1 MNSKMCRMGS
11 RILQMKVLLLYLCL
25 QIAFVCANAQWSTHT
40 STYTVQDGLSQNSV
54 KDMLKDAEGFLW
66 LVSKDGLS
74 RFDGY
79 EFKNFKASSKELK
92 RSVSN
97 QFLFLKKDGSGCLWL
112 LNDIGQVLR
121 FDPKTEVFSL
131 YPSAEEN
138 KGQNYFMTV
147 RWRQITENEIWL
159 MGANAEGAIRIMIDS
174 TSDVR
179 LKRYCESSDRQSGC
193 DVRDVVRDSN
203 NRLWILSD
211 YGVWTIDDGD
221 STMVYYKLFGTRNRS
236 VYEMM
241 ETENEMIFA
250 CSNGE
255 IHKYDKTHRRETNII
270 LPTEEDLVSVS
281 RVDASS
287 YAVET
292 AKGRR
297 FVLNLSNDKVIKEE
311 SSRSSNKEDDLMV
324 LRDTMGVMWSTTH
337 NAGIEKIV
345 SFNESFRQTICDKES
360 GQRRSNDISSVMED
374 NDRRLW
380 VATKDGCLRLYDE
393 KENFIGFIDE
403 NGNVCKKTSNFCVV
417 SVMYQDREGRVWLA
431 TQCSVLRLDPIS
443 VSKFKV
449 TNCTPVSDRYTPLSY
464 QFTDILE
471 DSKGHLWLT
480 ALNGGLHYLQETP
493 NGYRFIHKE
502 NDFKDLYPPTV
513 EQSHALMED
522 HLGNLWVGSSEGL
535 MLLSTDFESPEQ
547 VRFLFYNTENTTL
560 TNSCIYDIF
569 QDQKN
574 NIWLASYG
582 GGLFKL
588 DDSNGFVLFQ
598 TPSFLSFSRQNSSF
612 PSDLL
617 LNITD
622 DSQRNLWILT
632 EESIVKFDPVRFT
645 TESFGQFRGFRAD
658 VFAGRSLIRRYSGD
672 LVASTSRG
680 FYSFSPTDIVTD
692 DYSPN
697 IVFTRFLLF
706 NKEYQKE
713 NTKDYENINY
723 LQEVTLKPNQS
734 VFSVEYA
741 ALDFRFPDN
750 IRYAYK
756 LEPFETEWNY
766 VGSQRI
772 ASYTNLPNGEYRFVV
787 KSTNSEGVWCD
798 NERSMKIV
806 VEPTFWQTG
815 WAYLMYVLI
824 LGLVVGVLVY
834 LYNMRVKMR
843 TDKEISDSKLQFF
856 TDISHELRT
865 PLTLISAPLENV
877 LEHGSVNEEDRQQL
891 EVVRTNANRM
901 LRMMNQILDF
911 RKIQSKKMR
920 LRVQKTNL
928 GAFISS
934 CSSNFLRVAENRH
947 IFFSIEDHTNG
958 AAFWIDKDKMDM
970 VMFNLLSN
978 AFKFTKEGKRVSV
991 DISVQNDYGVIT
1003 VSDEGCGMEKNKL
1016 PIIFERY
1023 VTLQDYSLT
1032 KQSGTGIG
1040 LSLVKEIVDMHKATI
1055 EVESEVGKGSKFIV
1069 TIRPGCEHFG
1079 EKVEMVES
1087 DIEALTPEETASV
1100 DGCSQKEE
1108 LTILIVEDNDQMR
1121 DFLKNVLS
1129 KQFKVI
1135 EAENGKIGLECAVQ
1149 QLPNFILTDVMMPVM
1164 DGIEMTRKL
1173 RSDKSTSHIPIILL
1187 TAKTD
1192 MQSKIECM
1200 KIGANDY
1207 ITKPFSM
1214 DYLEV
1219 RIKNILDERRRW
1231 QDRYRSEL
1239 LGMMD
1244 EDGEKQPTVLSTQSQ
1259 TQEDKEEVE
1268 NVATAPVLEKSDD
1281 KLMRRFMDVI
1291 EANMGNVDFSA
1302 EDVEAMLKISRWH
1315 LMSKV
1320 KSLVGMTPTEFIRET
1335 RLAHAAKLIDEG
1347 KLSMTQ
1353 ITYMIGMSDSRYFSR
1368 CFKQKYGVTPTEY
1381 KNRKKI

>member
-1 MNSKMCRMGS
+1 MRT
-11 RILQMKVLLLYLCL
+11 RLLQIKALLLFLCL
-25 QIAFVCANAQWSTHT
+25 QICFASANAQWSTHT
-40 STYTVQDGLSQNSV
+40 STYTVQNGLAQNSV
-54 KDMLKDAEGFLW
+54 KDMLKDADGFLW
-66 LVSKDGLS
+66 MVSKDGLS

-79 EFKNFKASSKELK
+79 EFKNYKASSKELK

-97 QFLFLKKDGSGCLWL
+97 QFLSLKKDGSGCLWL

-121 FDPKTEVFSL
+121 FDPKTEVFTL

-147 RWRQITENEIWL
+147 RWRQISENEIWL
-159 MGANAEGAIRIMIDS
+159 MGANAEGAIRILVDS
-174 TSDVR
+174 TSTVR
-179 LKRYCESSDRQSGC
+179 LKRYCESSERQSGC
-193 DVRDVVRDSN
+193 DVRDVVCDAS

-211 YGVWTIDDGD
+211 YGVWTISEGD

-236 VYEMM
+236 VYEML
-241 ETENEMIFA
+241 ETENELIFA

-255 IHKYDKTHRRETNII
+255 IHKYDKTHRRETNIT
-270 LPTEEDLVSVS
+270 LPTEEDLISVK
-281 RVDASS
+281 RVDATS

-292 AKGRR
+292 AKGLR
-297 FVLNLSNDKVIKEE
+297 FVLNLSNDKVLEE
-311 SSRSSNKEDDLMV
+311 GMTHSSNKEDDLIA
-324 LRDTMGVMWSTTH
+324 LRDTMGVLWSTTH
-337 NAGIEKIV
+337 NAGIEKV
-345 SFNESFRQTICDKES
+345 VTFNESFRQTLCEKES
-360 GQRRSNDISSVMED
+360 DQRSSNDISSVMED
-374 NDRRLW
+374 NERRLW
-380 VATKDGCLRLYDE
+380 VATKDGRLRLYDE
-393 KENFIGFIDE
+393 KENLIGFIDE
-403 NGNVCKKTSNFCVV
+403 DGNVCKKPANFHAV
-417 SVMYQDREGRVWLA
+417 SVMYQDREGRIWLA
-431 TQCSVLRLDPIS
+431 TRRSVMRLESIS
-443 VSKFKV
+443 ESKFKV
-449 TNCTPVSDRYTPLSY
+449 TNCTPISERYSPLSY

-617 LNITD
+617 LGITD
-622 DSQRNLWILT
+622 DSQHNLWILT
-632 EESIVKFDPVRFT
+632 EESIVKFDPAQLT

-658 VFAGRSLIRRYSGD
+658 VFAGRALIRRYSGD
-672 LVASTSRG
+672 LVATTNKG

-706 NKEYQKE
+706 NKEHQKE
-713 NTKDYENINY
+713 NTKRYENINY
-723 LQEVTLKPNQS
+723 LKEITLKPNQS
-734 VFSVEYA
+734 VFSIEYA
-741 ALDFRFPDN
+741 ALDYRFPDN

-772 ASYTNLPNGEYRFVV
+772 ASYTNLPKGEYRFVV
-787 KSTNSEGVWCD
+787 KSTNSEGIWYE
-798 NERSMKIV
+798 NERSIKII

-815 WAYLMYVLI
+815 WAYLLYALV
-824 LGLVVGVLVY
+824 LGLIVGVLVY
-834 LYNMRVKMR
+834 LYNMRVKIR
-843 TDKEISDSKLQFF
+843 TDKEVSDSKLQFF

-877 LEHGSVNEEDRQQL
+877 LEHGNIGEEDRQQL
-891 EVVRTNANRM
+891 EVVRTNAERM

-911 RKIQSKKMR
+911 RKIQSNKMR
-920 LRVQKTNL
+920 LKVQKTNL
-928 GAFISS
+928 GAFVSS

-958 AAFWIDKDKMDM
+958 AMFWIDRDKIDM

-978 AFKFTKEGKRVSV
+978 AFKFTTEGKRVSV

-1003 VSDEGCGMEKNKL
+1003 VSDEGCGMAKEKL

-1023 VTLQDYSLT
+1023 TTLQDYSLT

-1040 LSLVKEIVDMHKATI
+1040 LSLVKEVVDMHKATI

-1069 TIRPGCEHFG
+1069 TIRPGKEHFG
-1079 EKVEMVES
+1079 EKVEMV
-1087 DIEALTPEETASV
+1087 DADLEETTTVEAEPV
-1100 DGCSQKEE
+1100 EVGEKKEE
-1108 LTILIVEDNDQMR
+1108 LSILIVEDNDQMR
-1121 DFLKNVLS
+1121 EFLRNVLR

-1135 EAENGKIGLECAVQ
+1135 EAENGKVGLETAIRE
-1149 QLPNFILTDVMMPVM
+1149 LPNFILTDVMMPEM

-1173 RSDKSTSHIPIILL
+1173 RLEESTSHIPIILL

-1192 MQSKIECM
+1192 LQSKIECM

-1219 RIKNILDERRRW
+1219 RIKNILDERRKW
-1231 QDRYRSEL
+1231 QEKYRSEL
-1239 LGMMD
+1239 LRMM
-1244 EDGEKQPTVLSTQSQ
+1244 EAEEGKPAVSQPSEPQPS
-1259 TQEDKEEVE
+1259 EDKEETSDS
-1268 NVATAPVLEKSDD
+1268 VATPVLEQADD
-1281 KLMRRFMDVI
+1281 KLMRRFIDVI

-1302 EDVEAMLKISRWH
+1302 EDVEAMLKISHWH
-1315 LMSKV
+1315 LLSKV
-1320 KSLVGMTPTEFIRET
+1320 KALVGMTPTEFIRET

-1353 ITYMIGMSDSRYFSR
+1353 ITYVIGMSDSRYFSR

-1381 KNRKKI
+1381 KNRKKL

>member
-1 MNSKMCRMGS
+1 MRT
-11 RILQMKVLLLYLCL
+11 RLLQIKALLLFLCL
-25 QIAFVCANAQWSTHT
+25 QFCFASANAQWSTHT
-40 STYTVQDGLSQNSV
+40 STYTVQNGLAQNSV
-54 KDMLKDAEGFLW
+54 KDMLKDADGFLW
-66 LVSKDGLS
+66 MVSKDGLS

-79 EFKNFKASSKELK
+79 EFKNYKASSKELK

-97 QFLFLKKDGSGCLWL
+97 QFLSLKKDGSGCLWL

-121 FDPKTEVFSL
+121 FDPKTEVFTL

-147 RWRQITENEIWL
+147 RWRQISENEIWL
-159 MGANAEGAIRIMIDS
+159 MGANAEGAIRILVDS
-174 TSDVR
+174 TSTVR
-179 LKRYCESSDRQSGC
+179 LKRYCESSERQSGC
-193 DVRDVVRDSN
+193 DVRDVVCDAS
-203 NRLWILSD
+203 NRLWILSY
-211 YGVWTIDDGD
+211 YGVWTISEGD

-236 VYEMM
+236 VYEML
-241 ETENEMIFA
+241 ETENELIFA

-255 IHKYDKTHRRETNII
+255 IHKYDKTHRRETNIT
-270 LPTEEDLVSVS
+270 LPTEEDLISVK
-281 RVDASS
+281 RVDATS

-292 AKGRR
+292 AKGLR
-297 FVLNLSNDKVIKEE
+297 FVLNLSNDKVLEE
-311 SSRSSNKEDDLMV
+311 GMTHSSNKEDDLIV
-324 LRDTMGVMWSTTH
+324 LRDTMGVLWSTTH
-337 NAGIEKIV
+337 NAGIEKV
-345 SFNESFRQTICDKES
+345 VTFNESFRQTLCEKES
-360 GQRRSNDISSVMED
+360 DQRSSNDISSVMED
-374 NDRRLW
+374 NERRLW
-380 VATKDGCLRLYDE
+380 VATKDGRLRLYDE
-393 KENFIGFIDE
+393 KENLIGFIDE
-403 NGNVCKKTSNFCVV
+403 DGNVGKKPANFHTV
-417 SVMYQDREGRVWLA
+417 SVMYQDREGRIWLA
-431 TQCSVLRLDPIS
+431 TRRSVMRLESIS
-443 VSKFKV
+443 ESKFKV
-449 TNCTPVSDRYTPLSY
+449 TNCTPISERYSPLSY

-617 LNITD
+617 LGITD
-622 DSQRNLWILT
+622 DSQHNLWILT
-632 EESIVKFDPVRFT
+632 EESIVKFDPAQLT

-658 VFAGRSLIRRYSGD
+658 VFAGRALIRRYSGD
-672 LVASTSRG
+672 LVATTNKG

-706 NKEYQKE
+706 NKEHQKE
-713 NTKDYENINY
+713 NTKRYENINY
-723 LQEVTLKPNQS
+723 LKEITLKPNQS
-734 VFSVEYA
+734 VFSIEYA
-741 ALDFRFPDN
+741 ALDYRFPDN

-772 ASYTNLPNGEYRFVV
+772 ASYTNLPKGEYRFVV
-787 KSTNSEGVWCD
+787 KSTNSEGIWYE
-798 NERSMKIV
+798 NERSIKII

-815 WAYLMYVLI
+815 WAYLLYALV
-824 LGLVVGVLVY
+824 LGLIVGVLVY
-834 LYNMRVKMR
+834 LYNMRVKIR
-843 TDKEISDSKLQFF
+843 TDKEVSDSKLQFF

-877 LEHGSVNEEDRQQL
+877 LEHGNIGEEDRQQL
-891 EVVRTNANRM
+891 EVVRTNAERM

-911 RKIQSKKMR
+911 RKIQSNKMR
-920 LRVQKTNL
+920 LKVQKTNL
-928 GAFISS
+928 GAFVSS

-958 AAFWIDKDKMDM
+958 AMFWIDRDKIDM

-978 AFKFTKEGKRVSV
+978 AFKFTTEGKRVSV

-1003 VSDEGCGMEKNKL
+1003 VSDEGCGMAKEKL

-1023 VTLQDYSLT
+1023 TTLQDYSLT

-1040 LSLVKEIVDMHKATI
+1040 LSLVKEVVDMHKATI

-1069 TIRPGCEHFG
+1069 TIRPGKEHFG
-1079 EKVEMVES
+1079 EKVEMVDADLE
-1087 DIEALTPEETASV
+1087 EATTV
-1100 DGCSQKEE
+1100 DAEPVEVGEKKEE
-1108 LTILIVEDNDQMR
+1108 LSILIVEDNDQMR
-1121 DFLKNVLS
+1121 EFLRNVLR
-1129 KQFKVI
+1129 KQFKVV
-1135 EAENGKIGLECAVQ
+1135 EAENGKVGLETAIRE
-1149 QLPNFILTDVMMPVM
+1149 LPNFILTDVMMPEM

-1173 RSDKSTSHIPIILL
+1173 RLEESTSHIPIILL

-1192 MQSKIECM
+1192 LQSKIECM

-1219 RIKNILDERRRW
+1219 RIKNILDERRKW
-1231 QDRYRSEL
+1231 QEKYRSEL
-1239 LGMMD
+1239 LRMM
-1244 EDGEKQPTVLSTQSQ
+1244 EAEEGKPAVSQPSETQPS
-1259 TQEDKEEVE
+1259 EDKEETSDS
-1268 NVATAPVLEKSDD
+1268 VATPVLEQADD
-1281 KLMRRFMDVI
+1281 KLMRRFIDVI

-1302 EDVEAMLKISRWH
+1302 EDVEAMLKISHWH
-1315 LMSKV
+1315 LLSKV
-1320 KSLVGMTPTEFIRET
+1320 KALVGMTPTEFIRET

-1353 ITYMIGMSDSRYFSR
+1353 ITYVIGMSDSRYFSR

-1381 KNRKKI
+1381 KNRKKL

>member
-1 MNSKMCRMGS
+1 MRT
-11 RILQMKVLLLYLCL
+11 RLLQIKALLLFLCL
-25 QIAFVCANAQWSTHT
+25 QICHASANAQWSTHT
-40 STYTVQDGLSQNSV
+40 STYTVQNGLAQNSV
-54 KDMLKDAEGFLW
+54 KDMLKDADGFLW
-66 LVSKDGLS
+66 MVSKDGLS

-79 EFKNFKASSKELK
+79 EFKNYKASSKELK

-97 QFLFLKKDGSGCLWL
+97 QFLSLKKDGSGCLWL

-121 FDPKTEVFSL
+121 FDPKTEVFTL

-147 RWRQITENEIWL
+147 RWRQISENEIWL
-159 MGANAEGAIRIMIDS
+159 MGANAEGAIRILVDS
-174 TSDVR
+174 TSTVR
-179 LKRYCESSDRQSGC
+179 LKRYCESSERQSGC
-193 DVRDVVRDSN
+193 DVRDVVCDAS

-211 YGVWTIDDGD
+211 YGVWTISEGD

-236 VYEMM
+236 VYEML
-241 ETENEMIFA
+241 ETENELIFA

-255 IHKYDKTHRRETNII
+255 IHKYDKTHRRETNIT
-270 LPTEEDLVSVS
+270 LPTEEDLISVK
-281 RVDASS
+281 RVDATS

-292 AKGRR
+292 AKGLR
-297 FVLNLSNDKVIKEE
+297 FVLNLSNDKVLEE
-311 SSRSSNKEDDLMV
+311 GMTHSSNKEDDLIV
-324 LRDTMGVMWSTTH
+324 LRDTMGVLWSTTH
-337 NAGIEKIV
+337 NAGIEKV
-345 SFNESFRQTICDKES
+345 VTFNESFRQTLCEKES
-360 GQRRSNDISSVMED
+360 DQRSSNDISSVMED
-374 NDRRLW
+374 NERRLW
-380 VATKDGCLRLYDE
+380 VATKDGRLRLYDE
-393 KENFIGFIDE
+393 KENLIGFIDE
-403 NGNVCKKTSNFCVV
+403 DGNVGKKPANFHTV
-417 SVMYQDREGRVWLA
+417 SVMYQDREGRIWLA
-431 TQCSVLRLDPIS
+431 TRRSVMRLESIS
-443 VSKFKV
+443 ESKFKV
-449 TNCTPVSDRYTPLSY
+449 TNCTPISERYSPLSY

-617 LNITD
+617 LGITD
-622 DSQRNLWILT
+622 DSQHNLWILT
-632 EESIVKFDPVRFT
+632 EESIVKFDPAQLT

-658 VFAGRSLIRRYSGD
+658 VFAGRALIRRYSGD
-672 LVASTSRG
+672 LVATTNKG

-706 NKEYQKE
+706 NKEHQKE
-713 NTKDYENINY
+713 NTKRYENINY
-723 LQEVTLKPNQS
+723 LKEITLKPNQS
-734 VFSVEYA
+734 VFSIEYA
-741 ALDFRFPDN
+741 ALDYRFPDN

-772 ASYTNLPNGEYRFVV
+772 ASYTNLPKGEYRFVV
-787 KSTNSEGVWCD
+787 KSTNSEGIWYE
-798 NERSMKIV
+798 NERSIKII

-815 WAYLMYVLI
+815 WAYLLYALV
-824 LGLVVGVLVY
+824 LGLIVGVLVY
-834 LYNMRVKMR
+834 LYNMRVKIR
-843 TDKEISDSKLQFF
+843 TDKEVSDSKLQFF

-877 LEHGSVNEEDRQQL
+877 LEHGNIGEEDRQQL
-891 EVVRTNANRM
+891 EVVRTNAERM

-911 RKIQSKKMR
+911 RKIQSNKMR
-920 LRVQKTNL
+920 LKVQKTNL
-928 GAFISS
+928 GAFVSS

-958 AAFWIDKDKMDM
+958 AMFWIDRDKIDM

-978 AFKFTKEGKRVSV
+978 AFKFTTEGKRVSV

-1003 VSDEGCGMEKNKL
+1003 VSDEGCGMAKEKL

-1023 VTLQDYSLT
+1023 TTLQDYSLT

-1040 LSLVKEIVDMHKATI
+1040 LSLVKEVVDMHKATI

-1069 TIRPGCEHFG
+1069 TIRPGKEHFG
-1079 EKVEMVES
+1079 EKVEMV
-1087 DIEALTPEETASV
+1087 DADLEETTTVEAEPV
-1100 DGCSQKEE
+1100 EVGEKKEE
-1108 LTILIVEDNDQMR
+1108 LSILIVEDNDQMR
-1121 DFLKNVLS
+1121 EFLRNVLR
-1129 KQFKVI
+1129 KQFRVI
-1135 EAENGKIGLECAVQ
+1135 EAENGKVGLETAIRE
-1149 QLPNFILTDVMMPVM
+1149 LPNFILTDVMMPEM

-1173 RSDKSTSHIPIILL
+1173 RLEESTSHIPIILL

-1192 MQSKIECM
+1192 LQSKIECM

-1219 RIKNILDERRRW
+1219 RIKNILDERRKW
-1231 QDRYRSEL
+1231 QEKYRSEL
-1239 LGMMD
+1239 LRVMEAEEG
-1244 EDGEKQPTVLSTQSQ
+1244 KLTVSQPSEPQPS
-1259 TQEDKEEVE
+1259 EDKEETSDS
-1268 NVATAPVLEKSDD
+1268 VATPVLEQADD

-1302 EDVEAMLKISRWH
+1302 EDVEAMLKISHWH
-1315 LMSKV
+1315 LLSKV
-1320 KSLVGMTPTEFIRET
+1320 KALVGMTPTEFIRET

-1353 ITYMIGMSDSRYFSR
+1353 ITYVIGMSDSRYFSR

-1381 KNRKKI
+1381 KNRKKL